1 MRLTVW
7 GSRGSL
13 PVCGAEYL
21 RYGGDTTCL
30 EVTTS
35 KGDTIILD
43 AGTGMRRLG
52 NKLLKEGKKEFHLV
66 LTHAHWDHLWGLPF
80 FKPLFQNGVT
90 IHVYGCMSAR
100 ESVRSIIASAMKPPY
115 FPINIDDVSA
125 TLNYH
130 DLCSEPSLVGSSL
143 CSTFPLNHPNG
154 GTAIRVEEAGRKL
167 AFFPDNEIGFHH
179 PDGGNYQELVEF
191 VHGVDLLIHDAEYT
205 RDEYDRY
212 TRGWGHSVFLDT
224 VQLALEAKVKRLLM
238 WHLNQERSDHQAD
251 SMVEEAREKIADAG
265 ANLPCDYA
273 SVGMCIDLPPAN
285 SA

>member
-13 PVCGAEYL
+13 PVCGVEYL

-30 EVTTS
+30 EITTS
-35 KGDTIILD
+35 KGDTVILD

-52 NKLLKEGKKEFHLV
+52 TKLLKEGKKEIHLL

-80 FKPLFQNGVT
+80 FKPLFSEGVS
-90 IHVYGCMSAR
+90 IYVYGCMSAR

-125 TLNYH
+125 KVTYQ
-130 DLCSEPSLVGSSL
+130 DLCSEPVLVGSGL

-154 GTAIRVEEAGRKL
+154 GTGIRFEEDGRAF
-167 AFFPDNEIGFHH
+167 AFFPDNEIGFAH
-179 PDGGNYQELVEF
+179 PEGGDYDEFVEF
-191 VHGVDLLIHDAEYT
+191 IRGVDLLIHDAEYT
-205 RDEYDRY
+205 RDEYEKA

-224 VQLALEAKVKRLLM
+224 VELAIQADVKRLLL
-238 WHLNQERSDHQAD
+238 WHLNQERSDDQAD
-251 SMVEEAREKIADAG
+251 QMAEQARKTLADAG
-265 ANLPCDYA
+265 RPIPCEYAYAGMNLY
-273 SVGMCIDLPPAN
+273 L
-285 SA
+285 